1 MLRVQCLPR
10 VARPGK
16 PNRRCIFLALCVLVA
31 FACWVHW
38 FIAPTS
44 GLLQVQ
50 QEPTLPVTSVLHPL
64 TPDQPALNSDIAFS
78 TKSFG
83 ELFNQ
88 YEESFPQH
96 GKSEPGKH
104 YRVEN
109 TYLLSRPDNRDDGT
123 VLIICVFN
131 DAKSWGM
138 NRNVTDFLE
147 LVKSFDYP
155 KEKISIALL
164 TSSVSEFEKA
174 KHLFGFYIQH
184 YQQLSVIFRNDFALS
199 GLTRSNRHDHT
210 LQGGRRRMLARYR
223 NYALLS
229 TMESW
234 HQHVVWMDADVTVV
248 PSGLVQKMV
257 QSGRDIVEPICLRKV
272 KSKWYNYDTNAW
284 VGQRKVRSAD
294 QDDSDFVPGPLNA
307 KHMHNMPD

>member
-131 DAKSWGM
+131 DAKSWGK

-147 LVKSFDYP
+147 LVKSFDYQNP
-155 KEKISIALL
+155 YTRISQGP
-164 TSSVSEFEKA
+164 TNK
-174 KHLFGFYIQH
+174 
-184 YQQLSVIFRNDFALS
+184 
-199 GLTRSNRHDHT
+199 
-210 LQGGRRRMLARYR
+210 GGRC
-223 NYALLS
+223 S
-229 TMESW
+229 E
-234 HQHVVWMDADVTVV
+234 Q
-248 PSGLVQKMV
+248 VQGANKTPRKDREDCPV
-257 QSGRDIVEPICLRKV
+257 Q
-272 KSKWYNYDTNAW
+272 
-284 VGQRKVRSAD
+284 
-294 QDDSDFVPGPLNA
+294 
-307 KHMHNMPD
+307 